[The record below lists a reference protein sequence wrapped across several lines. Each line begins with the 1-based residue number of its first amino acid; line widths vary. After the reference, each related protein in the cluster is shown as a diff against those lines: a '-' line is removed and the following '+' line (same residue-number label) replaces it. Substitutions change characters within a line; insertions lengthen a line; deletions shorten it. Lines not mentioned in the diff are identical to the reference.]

1 MIPEKPLH
9 VSVSCKRAIRILA
22 TPGLDICLSGLDRSS
37 LPRRLDQAV
46 RRDRR
51 DKSVNRADPLHLHHP
66 LLLKTDQLRLL
77 PSRHNGTPRFRR
89 IPM

>member
-66 LLLKTDQLRLL
+66 LLPKAKQYVSFSLAIAGRPGLEEH
-77 PSRHNGTPRFRR
+77 S
-89 IPM
+89 I